1 MPDLTTIM
9 TNPNAFATLVIPALL
24 VILLVYFVLDALNRG
39 WYRCPVCDF
48 ETRSE
53 AEAAGHQALHSQHK
67 PVRVD

>member
-1 MPDLTTIM
+1 MDLTTILS
-9 TNPNAFATLVIPALL
+9 NPNAFATLAIPVLFIVLL
-24 VILLVYFVLDALNRG
+24 GWCILDALNRG
-39 WYRCPVCDF
+39 WYRCPMCDF